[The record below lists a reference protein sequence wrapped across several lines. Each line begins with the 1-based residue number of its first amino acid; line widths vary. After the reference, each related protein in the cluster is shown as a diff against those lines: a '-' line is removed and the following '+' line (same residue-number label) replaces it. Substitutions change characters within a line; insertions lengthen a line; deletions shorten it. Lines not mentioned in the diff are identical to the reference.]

1 MMRPGPADPESY
13 PLPER
18 LRIVQDSSVI
28 VLLVGKRWPVKGVDD
43 NSCLKQWHRAAN
55 RIQ

>member
-18 LRIVQDSSVI
+18 LRMVQDSSVI
-28 VLLVGKRWPVKGVDD
+28 VLLVGRRWPVKGVDD